1 MSRIK
6 DARLAAGMTQEE
18 LAAAVGVKQPSVA
31 QWENGSTYPRVPMLR
46 ALAEVLHTTVD
57 ALIEEVETDDKTA
70 DAR

>member
-6 DARLAAGMTQEE
+6 DARLAAGLTQEA
-18 LAAAVGVKQPSVA
+18 LAAAVGVTQSAVM
-31 QWENGSTYPRVPMLR
+31 QWETGRTHPRVTMLR

-57 ALIEEVETDDKTA
+57 ALIEEVETDDKAA